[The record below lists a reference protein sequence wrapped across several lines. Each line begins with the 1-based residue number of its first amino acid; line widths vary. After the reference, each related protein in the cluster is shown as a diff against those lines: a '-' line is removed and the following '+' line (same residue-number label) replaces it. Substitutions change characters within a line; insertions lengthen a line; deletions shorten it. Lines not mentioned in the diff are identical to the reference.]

1 MTTDITIETDLD
13 PDELRKA
20 ARASRRAFAAS
31 PLSRFVNKMQECMRD
46 YLKAREQGVS
56 REDAV
61 KGIEEVIRDV
71 WPKRPSKFQTCVGC
85 DDTGWRLVE
94 CNHGLRCGRER
105 CSWGDTTWV
114 HDFVV
119 ACECAKGEPFRR
131 SGQKR
136 QPRGE
141 DDLSEVGKTRKRKS
155 GFSRFGT

>member
-46 YLKAREQGVS
+46 YLKAREQGVPQD
-56 REDAV
+56 DAIR
-61 KGIEEVIRDV
+61 GIEEVILAE

-105 CSWGDTTWV
+105 CSW
-114 HDFVV
+114 
-119 ACECAKGEPFRR
+119 
-131 SGQKR
+131 QKR

-155 GFSRFGT
+155 GFSRFGA